1 MEDKAFQITKEGLET
16 LKEELKQ
23 RENILKK
30 QYAQTLDEM
39 RSQGDLR
46 ENDGYSLAVD
56 QFQENEARITE
67 LKEKIMSAFVVK
79 KKVDGKINIG
89 ETVTLKNGSKET
101 KKFTLVSEDEAN
113 PLEGKISYQSPL
125 GSNILGKKK
134 GEKVTIETPSGK
146 SVWTIVSVQ

>member
-67 LKEKIMSAFVVK
+67 LKEKIMSAFIVK
-79 KKVDGKINIG
+79 KKVDGKINVG
-89 ETVTLKNGSKET
+89 ETVTLKNGNKEK
-101 KKFTLVSEDEAN
+101 KKFSLVSEDEAN

-134 GEKVTIETPSGK
+134 GEKVTIETPAGK